1 MSDEPEIEFT
11 IGENTHLR
19 ITKDGRIQIATSKGT
34 ALYRP
39 KGGSAFTTT
48 STTFVDIIG
57 AKINLPKEISTKKK
71 QNKLKRIANQ
81 IKSSKALR
89 KLVKKSPLQL
99 VWLDVDFGVVK
110 ARFKLK
116 KKKRKKRKKLKKKK

>member
-11 IGENTHLR
+11 IGEDTDLR
-19 ITKDGRIQIATSKGT
+19 ITKEGEIQIRVRKGT
-34 ALYRP
+34 ALFKQ
-39 KGGSAFTTT
+39 KGRAAFTTT
-48 STTFVDIIG
+48 STSFIDIG
-57 AKINLPKEISTKKK
+57 TKINLPKEISTKKK

-89 KLVKKSPLQL
+89 KLVKKSSLQL
-99 VWLDVDFGVVK
+99 VWLDVDFGVIK

-116 KKKRKKRKKLKKKK
+116 KRKKQKKLKKKK

>member
-39 KGGSAFTTT
+39 KGGSDFTTT
-48 STTFVDIIG
+48 STSFVDVGEI
-57 AKINLPKEISTKKK
+57 INLPKEISTKKK

-116 KKKRKKRKKLKKKK
+116 KKRKKKK